1 MVSHYF
7 CYLNYLFL
15 LCTFSSKHSK
25 ISLTVKQ
32 DFLFRKTSVTFFLEQ
47 KESWIYPGLSWPS
60 GEFLHRPAHWIQG
73 SQSRCLWEPGSGT
86 FFIINSMTKT
96 TNSISFLYIMF
107 RLYIN
112 LVRYIASFEMGNT
125 PLQRGSAVH
134 GFSQCRDSA
143 HALSGPTC
151 TPRSGKAGVLPAGT
165 APVSKPHQH
174 VLVHGGRLLTGLFPI
189 QSLITLICM
198 HAQPVLEFDALP

>member
-60 GEFLHRPAHWIQG
+60 GEFLHQPAHRIQG

-86 FFIINSMTKT
+86 FFIINGMAKT
-96 TNSISFLYIMF
+96 TNSINFLCIMF

-134 GFSQCRDSA
+134 GFSAWIQHTRSPGPP
-143 HALSGPTC
+143 ALP
-151 TPRSGKAGVLPAGT
+151 GV
-165 APVSKPHQH
+165 
-174 VLVHGGRLLTGLFPI
+174 GRLVSCLQAPPQWASPTSMSWFTEGASLQACFPF
-189 QSLITLICM
+189 SLSSLWFACM
-198 HAQPVLEFDALP
+198 LSLY

>member
-60 GEFLHRPAHWIQG
+60 GEFLHQPAHRIQG

-86 FFIINSMTKT
+86 FFIINGMAKT
-96 TNSISFLYIMF
+96 TNSINFLCIMF

-134 GFSQCRDSA
+134 GFSTRALWAHLHSQEWEGWCPACRHRPSEQAPPACPGSRRAPPYRLVSHSVSHHFDLHACSA
-143 HALSGPTC
+143 CIRIWCLTLSTQ
-151 TPRSGKAGVLPAGT
+151 L
-165 APVSKPHQH
+165 
-174 VLVHGGRLLTGLFPI
+174 
-189 QSLITLICM
+189 
-198 HAQPVLEFDALP
+198 